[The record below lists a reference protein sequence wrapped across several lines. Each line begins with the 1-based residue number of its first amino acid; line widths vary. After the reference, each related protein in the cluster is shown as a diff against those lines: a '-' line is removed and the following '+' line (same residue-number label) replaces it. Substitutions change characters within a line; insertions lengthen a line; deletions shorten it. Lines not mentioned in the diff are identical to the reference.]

1 MKFPVEERKKYVIE
15 LHKKGYTNREIAQE
29 LGMSSRDIVKI
40 LKENKREEKEA
51 REREA
56 QEKEE
61 KEKERFFSSNR
72 SEALKLY
79 KKGTAPIDVAI
90 ALNISPEEATKI
102 YYEYLS
108 LANLSHLVHLHKK
121 FNNKESFKEFT
132 DLFIAKKD
140 ITTKEIIEG
149 MNMVRECKFRILELE
164 ELNIKITEHKEELD
178 LFEEDIKSAQDHLAE
193 IQSRVDSA
201 LQQKDTIEKAIKISR
216 SKFKKKMDRINE
228 INSSKD
234 YYRARKTIKLLVEA
248 FMNNK
253 KNVIPL
259 AILSIISVLKN
270 EPQKENIINGL
281 FNLEDSSSSNFS
293 YNDGNNIFYQNILQK
308 IAETTWD
315 NISDVITDN
324 FLNP

>member
-1 MKFPVEERKKYVIE
+1 
-15 LHKKGYTNREIAQE
+15 
-29 LGMSSRDIVKI
+29 MSSRDIVKI

-79 KKGTAPIDVAI
+79 KKGTDPIDVAI

-149 MNMVRECKFRILELE
+149 MNMVKEGQFRTLELE
-164 ELNIKITEHKEELD
+164 ELNMEIMELKD
-178 LFEEDIKSAQDHLAE
+178 VIDFLKEDIKSAKDHLAE
-193 IQSRVDSA
+193 IQSMINSA
-201 LQQKDTIEKAIKISR
+201 LEQKDTIEKAIKISR
-216 SKFKKKMDRINE
+216 SKFKTKIDRINK
-228 INSSKD
+228 INSSED
-234 YYRARKTIKLLVEA
+234 YYKVREKIKLEVEA

-259 AILSIISVLKN
+259 AILSIVSALKN

-281 FNLEDSSSSNFS
+281 FNSDDSSSNLP
-293 YNDGNNIFYQNILQK
+293 YNEDNMFYQNILQK

-315 NISDVITDN
+315 TISEVVTHN

>member
-15 LHKKGYTNREIAQE
+15 LHEKGYTNREIAQE
-29 LGMSSRDIVKI
+29 LRISPRDIVKI
-40 LKENKREEKEA
+40 LKENKRKEKEA

-121 FNNKESFKEFT
+121 FNNKESFKDFT
-132 DLFIAKKD
+132 DLFIEKKG
-140 ITTKEIIEG
+140 ITTKEIIEA
-149 MNMVRECKFRILELE
+149 MNMVKERQFRTLELE
-164 ELNIKITEHKEELD
+164 ELNMEIMELKD
-178 LFEEDIKSAQDHLAE
+178 VRDFLKEDIKSAKDHLAE
-193 IQSRVDSA
+193 IQSMIDSA
-201 LQQKDTIEKAIKISR
+201 LEQKDTIEKAIKISR
-216 SKFKKKMDRINE
+216 SKFEKKIDSINK
-228 INSSKD
+228 INSSED
-234 YYRARKTIKLLVEA
+234 YYKVREKIKLQVEA

-259 AILSIISVLKN
+259 AIISIVSALKN

-281 FNLEDSSSSNFS
+281 FNSDDSSSSNLP
-293 YNDGNNIFYQNILQK
+293 YNEDNMFYQNILQK

-315 NISDVITDN
+315 TISEVVTHN

>member
-1 MKFPVEERKKYVIE
+1 MKFPIEERKKYVIE
-15 LHKKGYTNREIAQE
+15 LHEKGYTNREIAQE
-29 LGMSSRDIVKI
+29 LRISPRDIVKI
-40 LKENKREEKEA
+40 LKEYKREEKEA

-79 KKGTAPIDVAI
+79 KKGTALIDVAI

-132 DLFIAKKD
+132 DLFIEKKG
-140 ITTKEIIEG
+140 ITTKEIIET
-149 MNMVRECKFRILELE
+149 MNMVRERKFRILELE

-193 IQSRVDSA
+193 RQSMINSA
-201 LQQKDTIEKAIKISR
+201 LEQKDTIEKAIKISR
-216 SKFKKKMDRINE
+216 SKVKKKMDRINE
-228 INSSKD
+228 INSSED
-234 YYRARKTIKLLVEA
+234 YYKARQALKLQVEA

-259 AILSIISVLKN
+259 AIISIVSALKN

-281 FNLEDSSSSNFS
+281 FNSDDSSSNLP
-293 YNDGNNIFYQNILQK
+293 YNEDNMFYQNILQK
-308 IAETTWD
+308 IHETTWD
-315 NISDVITDN
+315 NNSDVITDN